1 MPFPSPVTP
10 IPAEKRDERWAF
22 PQHESQTLVPP
33 PLIAAGAEL
42 ASTPQDSRAAL
53 LLTAAA
59 IVYGVDALV
68 RPLVDPSTISHP
80 IVHSVVGGLL
90 LGTAVGLWRRWRPA
104 RTIARALGYGLG
116 VGLFTTLDRLPDP
129 SVLADWWVVVVFTAQ
144 GAALGFMMNVIGW
157 VGEREHTKKP

>member
-22 PQHESQTLVPP
+22 PQHESATLAPP
-33 PLIAAGAEL
+33 PRIATEAER

-59 IVYGVDALV
+59 IVYGVDAFV

-80 IVHSVVGGLL
+80 VVHSFVGGLL
-90 LGTAVGLWRRWRPA
+90 FGTAAGLWRRWRPA
-104 RTIARALGYGLG
+104 RTIARVLGYGLG
-116 VGLFTTLDRLPDP
+116 VGFFSILDRLPDP
-129 SVLADWWVVVVFTAQ
+129 SVLADWWVVAVFTAQ
-144 GAALGFMMNVIGW
+144 GAALGFMMNAIGW
-157 VGEREHTKKP
+157 VGERENTREP